1 MLHQGMV
8 RGKANKKGDMYEN
21 DNHKEDQWAEHG
33 VISYKELIDG
43 LLASSTN
50 TKDLPEE
57 EKQWITHS
65 LHTNNSIP
73 FFKAKNFVGS
83 AQITPYQKIKQYLL
97 EVQSRQNLVE
107 HNEYQI
113 SKLDLE
119 MERDLKECRK
129 LEPESYEFRLLQLEV
144 TEANN
149 KLKQYKINLRQVQKE
164 RNSFLRL
171 IREFNESPQG
181 KYKDGRLLIDV
192 LDDEK
197 ICEELE
203 YEHWT
208 YRMAKQTAL
217 DWIAYGRPGIGNM
230 DAIFQMGGE
239 QQEEVMSLAIELFTK
254 NELRNKRLQA
264 EVNKRLEEG
273 APSGKLVSQLELE
286 MSNESENYEQERKKL
301 ENVRTIQARI
311 APTLTKHPSTGR

>member
-230 DAIFQMGGE
+230 DAVFQLEGE
-239 QQEEVMSLAIELFTK
+239 QQEQVLKLALELFAR
-254 NELRNKRLQA
+254 NEMRIKRLTD
-264 EVNKRLEEG
+264 EVNERIQKGLPPSSGAQLLEITE
-273 APSGKLVSQLELE
+273 KD
-286 MSNESENYEQERKKL
+286 
-301 ENVRTIQARI
+301 NVRNIQGRNTPRI
-311 APTLTKHPSTGR
+311 TEHDPTDW